1 MNKWLIIFCLLVFS
15 NLRATELEEYCT
27 TSLAEGNFHKTDCS
41 VNSKFEN
48 KTYCFGNKKSRDI
61 FLEDPKSMLDDAIA
75 FYEKNKQVERSKL
88 SQDEADL
95 ALNDPDCDLSNR
107 DLGYLNF
114 NGKDLTH
121 CTMVNT
127 SFFGADLRSANLS
140 GANLQRAYLNLARLE
155 KANFS
160 GANLREAVIFQPI
173 FGQTNFKSANLSG
186 ARVIGTLGNVDMSYA
201 RVIGG
206 KFGLDVGNQPMG
218 QMKFDSSAGKFYK
231 ANFEGADL
239 NIASFIFGDLRE
251 ANLRNTNLYRAELI
265 QADLRGA
272 DLTGADL
279 TDANV
284 DGADFEGV
292 LGLNTIKG
300 FKTLQGKCNKCG
312 MK

>member
-1 MNKWLIIFCLLVFS
+1 MNKWLIIFSLLIFS
-15 NLRATELEEYCT
+15 NLSAAELEKYCT
-27 TSLAEGNFHKTDCS
+27 ASLAEGNFHKTDCS
-41 VNSKFEN
+41 VNSKFKN
-48 KTYCFGNKKSRDI
+48 KTYCFGNKKSRNI
-61 FLEDPKSMLDDAIA
+61 FLEDPKSMLNDAIA
-75 FYEKNKQVERSKL
+75 FYEKNKKVDRTKL
-88 SQDEADL
+88 SQEQADL

-121 CTMVNT
+121 CIMVNT
-127 SFFGADLRSANLS
+127 SFFGADLRGANFS
-140 GANLQRAYLNLARLE
+140 GSNLQRAYLNLARLE

-173 FGQTNFKSANLSG
+173 FGKTNFKSANLSG

-201 RVIGG
+201 SVIGG

-251 ANLRNTNLYRAELI
+251 ANLSNTNLYRAELI

-292 LGLNTIKG
+292 IGLNTIKG
-300 FKTLQGKCNKCG
+300 FKTLQGKCINCG

>member
-300 FKTLQGKCNKCG
+300 FKTLQGKCNNCG

>member
-1 MNKWLIIFCLLVFS
+1 MNKWLIIFYLLVFS
-15 NLRATELEEYCT
+15 NLRAAELEEYCT

-48 KTYCFGNKKSRDI
+48 KTYCFGNKKARDI
-61 FLEDPKSMLDDAIA
+61 FLEDPKSMLNDAMA
-75 FYEKNKQVERSKL
+75 FYKKNKQVERSKL
-88 SQDEADL
+88 SQEEAES

-121 CTMVNT
+121 CIMVNT
-127 SFFGADLRSANLS
+127 SFFGADLRGANLS
-140 GANLQRAYLNLARLE
+140 GSNLQRAYLNLARLE

-160 GANLREAVIFQPI
+160 GANLREAIIFQPI
-173 FGQTNFKSANLSG
+173 FGQTNFKFANLSG
-186 ARVIGTLGNVDMSYA
+186 ARVIGTLGNVDMSHA
-201 RVIGG
+201 NVIGG

-251 ANLRNTNLYRAELI
+251 ANLRGTNLYRAELI

-284 DGADFEGV
+284 DGADFEGAI
-292 LGLNTIKG
+292 GLNTIKG
-300 FKTLQGKCNKCG
+300 FKTLQGQCNNCG
-312 MK
+312 MN

>member
-1 MNKWLIIFCLLVFS
+1 MNKWLLIFSLFIFS
-15 NLRATELEEYCT
+15 NVTAAELENYCT
-27 TSLAEGNFHKTDCS
+27 TSLAEGNFHMTDCS
-41 VNSKFEN
+41 VNTKFDN
-48 KTYCFGNKKSRDI
+48 KLYCFGNKKSREI
-61 FLEDPKSMLDDAIA
+61 FLEDPEAILKKA
-75 FYEKNKQVERSKL
+75 MNFYGENKGAERVKL
-88 SQDEADL
+88 SQESADSV
-95 ALNDPDCDLSNR
+95 LNDPDCNFSNN

-114 NGKDLTH
+114 NGKDLKH

-127 SFFGADLRSANLS
+127 SFFGADLRNANLS

-155 KANFS
+155 KANFA
-160 GANLREAVIFQPI
+160 GANLTEAIIFQAI
-173 FGQTNFKSANLSG
+173 FGETNFKSANLSG
-186 ARVIGTLGNVDMSYA
+186 ARMIGTLGAVDMSHA
-201 RVIGG
+201 KVTGG

-231 ANFEGADL
+231 TNFEGADL

-272 DLTGADL
+272 DLTGANL

-292 LGLNTIKG
+292 IGLETVKG
-300 FKTLQGKCNKCG
+300 LQTLIGQCKHCGKE
-312 MK
+312 

>member
-1 MNKWLIIFCLLVFS
+1 MNKWLIIFCLLIFS
-15 NLRATELEEYCT
+15 NLRAAELEEYCT

-48 KTYCFGNKKSRDI
+48 KMYCFGNKKSREI
-61 FLEDPKSMLDDAIA
+61 FLEDPKSMLNDAIA
-75 FYEKNKQVERSKL
+75 FYEKNKHVERSKL

-140 GANLQRAYLNLARLE
+140 GSNLQRAYLNLARLE

-201 RVIGG
+201 SVIGG

-218 QMKFDSSAGKFYK
+218 QMKFDSSAGNFFK

-272 DLTGADL
+272 NLTGADL

-284 DGADFEGV
+284 DGANFEGV
-292 LGLNTIKG
+292 IGLNTIKG
-300 FKTLQGKCNKCG
+300 FKTLQGKCNNCG

>member
-1 MNKWLIIFCLLVFS
+1 MNKWLIIFSLLIFS
-15 NLRATELEEYCT
+15 NLSAAELEKYCT
-27 TSLAEGNFHKTDCS
+27 ASLAEGNFHKTDCS
-41 VNSKFEN
+41 VNSKFKN
-48 KTYCFGNKKSRDI
+48 KTYCFGNKKSRNI
-61 FLEDPKSMLDDAIA
+61 FLEDPKSMLNDAIA
-75 FYEKNKQVERSKL
+75 FYEKNKKVDRTKL
-88 SQDEADL
+88 SQEQADL

-121 CTMVNT
+121 CIMVNT
-127 SFFGADLRSANLS
+127 SFFGADLRGANFS
-140 GANLQRAYLNLARLE
+140 GSNLQRAYLNLARLE

-173 FGQTNFKSANLSG
+173 FGKTNFKSANLSG
-186 ARVIGTLGNVDMSYA
+186 ARVIGTLGNVDLSYA
-201 RVIGG
+201 SVIGG

-239 NIASFIFGDLRE
+239 NIASFIFGDLRD
-251 ANLRNTNLYRAELI
+251 ANLSNTNLYRAELI

-292 LGLNTIKG
+292 IGLNTIKG
-300 FKTLQGKCNKCG
+300 FKTLQGKCINCG

>member
-1 MNKWLIIFCLLVFS
+1 MNKWLIIFSLLIFS
-15 NLRATELEEYCT
+15 NLSAAELEKYCT
-27 TSLAEGNFHKTDCS
+27 ASLAEGNFHKTDCS
-41 VNSKFEN
+41 VNSKFKN

-61 FLEDPKSMLDDAIA
+61 FLEDPKSMLNDAIA
-75 FYEKNKQVERSKL
+75 FYEKNKKVDRTKL
-88 SQDEADL
+88 SQEQADL

-121 CTMVNT
+121 CIMVNT
-127 SFFGADLRSANLS
+127 SFFGADLRGANFS
-140 GANLQRAYLNLARLE
+140 GSNLQRAYLNLARLE

-201 RVIGG
+201 SVIGG

-218 QMKFDSSAGKFYK
+218 QMKFDSSGGNFVK

-239 NIASFIFGDLRE
+239 NIASFIFGDLRG
-251 ANLRNTNLYRAELI
+251 ANLRGVNMHRAELI
-265 QADLRGA
+265 KTDLRGA
-272 DLTGADL
+272 DLTDADL

-284 DGADFEGV
+284 DGANFEGV
-292 LGLNTIKG
+292 IGLSTVKG
-300 FKTLQGKCNKCG
+300 FSTVKGKCNHCG
-312 MK
+312 M

>member
-1 MNKWLIIFCLLVFS
+1 MNKWLIILFLLIFS
-15 NLRATELEEYCT
+15 NLRAAELEKYCT
-27 TSLAEGNFHKTDCS
+27 TSLAEGNFHRTDCS

-61 FLEDPKSMLDDAIA
+61 FLEDPKSMLNDAIA

-88 SQDEADL
+88 SQQEADL

-121 CTMVNT
+121 CTMVNV
-127 SFFGADLRSANLS
+127 SFFGADLRNTNFS

-155 KANFS
+155 NANFS

-201 RVIGG
+201 SVLGG

-251 ANLRNTNLYRAELI
+251 ANLSNTNLYRAELI

-272 DLTGADL
+272 NLTGADL

-284 DGADFEGV
+284 DGANFEGV
-292 LGLNTIKG
+292 IGLNTIKG
-300 FKTLQGKCNKCG
+300 FKTLQGKCINCG
-312 MK
+312 MN

>member
-1 MNKWLIIFCLLVFS
+1 MSKWLIILSLLIFS
-15 NLRATELEEYCT
+15 NLSAAELEKYCT
-27 TSLAEGNFHKTDCS
+27 ASLAEGNFHKTDCS

-61 FLEDPKSMLDDAIA
+61 FLEDPKPMLNDAIA
-75 FYEKNKQVERSKL
+75 FYEKNKKVERTKL
-88 SQDEADL
+88 SQEQADL

-121 CTMVNT
+121 CIMVNT
-127 SFFGADLRSANLS
+127 SFFGADLRGANFS
-140 GANLQRAYLNLARLE
+140 GSNLQRAYLNLARLE
-155 KANFS
+155 RANFS

-201 RVIGG
+201 SVIGG

-251 ANLRNTNLYRAELI
+251 ANLSNTNLYRAELI

-272 DLTGADL
+272 DLTDADL

-292 LGLNTIKG
+292 IGLNTIKG
-300 FKTLQGKCNKCG
+300 FKTLQGKCINCG